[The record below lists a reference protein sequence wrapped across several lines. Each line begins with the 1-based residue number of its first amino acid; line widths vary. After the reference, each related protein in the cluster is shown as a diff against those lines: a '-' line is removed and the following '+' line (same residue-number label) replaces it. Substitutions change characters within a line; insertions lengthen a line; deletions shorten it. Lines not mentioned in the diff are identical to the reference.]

1 VTAQNFVT
9 PAPAPTRSPKAEK
22 LQWNWRGH
30 TIELGLDRSGEGPSV
45 LLLPALSS
53 ISTRR
58 EMRALQE
65 RLSARFDTAAVD
77 WPGFGDQ
84 SRPALDWRPE
94 AYSAFLSFLLNVV
107 VRRPRA
113 IIAAGHAATYV
124 LKHVAEQ
131 SGSAGRVVMIA
142 PTWRGPLPTMM
153 GGHRP
158 FFERLCRIVDR
169 RLLGPL
175 IYRLNVNRAVVRH
188 MVAGHVYGDGAF
200 LGSERMAEKLKVVR
214 APGARFSSI
223 RFVTGR
229 LDPAQSRD
237 EFLGYARRAGVPV
250 LVVYGAETPSRSR
263 AEIEALA
270 GLPGVKSIILPR
282 GKLAI
287 HEEFPD
293 ATFQAIAPFLSEAT

>member
-1 VTAQNFVT
+1 VTARNLIT
-9 PAPAPTRSPKAEK
+9 PVSGTARWPNAEG
-22 LQWNWRGH
+22 LQWNWRGQ
-30 TIELGLDRSGEGPSV
+30 TVELGVDRSGDGRSV

-58 EMRALQE
+58 EMRPLQE
-65 RLSARFDTAAVD
+65 CLSACFETVAVD

-84 SRPALDWRPE
+84 PRPAVDWRPE
-94 AYSAFLSFLLNVV
+94 AYSAFLSFLLNSVMP
-107 VRRPRA
+107 RPHA

-131 SGSAGRVVMIA
+131 PGSAGRLVLIA

-169 RLLGPL
+169 RFLGPL
-175 IYRLNVNRAVVRH
+175 IYRLNVNRPVVRR
-188 MVAGHVYGDGAF
+188 MAAGHVYSDAAF
-200 LGSERMAEKLKVVR
+200 LSSKRMAEKLDVVR

-223 RFVTGR
+223 RFVAGR

-237 EFLGYARRAGVPV
+237 EFLAYARRAGVPV

-270 GLPGVKSIILPR
+270 SLPGVKRIVLPR

-293 ATFQAIAPFLSEAT
+293 ATFEAIAPFLSEAA